1 MRFPNVLAA
10 VLALVV
16 AAFAADDEFAG
27 TWTVN
32 VEKSRTGSRSPVATA
47 RMTIDAIAD
56 GYRIT
61 LSGGETLTLHLDE
74 KDYPREPMGIAKIVG
89 ADAVSAR
96 RVNPHT
102 IETTFKREGKA
113 VATVRREVSAAGHE
127 LIATTDGVSLT
138 GEKRHTVVVFDKR

>member
-89 ADAVSAR
+89 GRRGECASREPSHYRNDFQAR
-96 RVNPHT
+96 RQGSRDGQTRGLGCRTRTDCDHRRSLT
-102 IETTFKREGKA
+102 D
-113 VATVRREVSAAGHE
+113 RREAPHRG
-127 LIATTDGVSLT
+127 GV
-138 GEKRHTVVVFDKR
+138 R